1 MPLSPWRET
10 WELGPW
16 SLTFDLAG
24 VVASRLPA
32 WSEKQ
37 GRGVSTEWVEP
48 GGAQRRRPE

>member
-37 GRGVSTEWVEP
+37 GGGCPPSEWT
-48 GGAQRRRPE
+48 PEVHREAPK